1 MSPED
6 IVAIFAEALE
16 RFRAIR
22 GQPTDADLHALRE
35 ILYPIL
41 LDIPYDQA
49 EGKHSLVALILDA
62 AEYFKLYNATF
73 IRPTR
78 LGAYDSSIAD
88 DASNRVR
95 AEAEAKWTAKRKD
108 LEIFEVTE
116 RELRKF
122 ILAIVEDTW
131 VRELKDAN
139 TFYTKVTGK
148 ALLDHLQAS
157 CLGTHAIDALTLQ
170 LEMRDYHVKAEGIP
184 EYINLLEDAQRT
196 AKRIDKDNPITN
208 KSVLNIATNAML
220 NSQQF
225 PRTND
230 EWEDLP
236 ADQKTW
242 DGWKTLYKAAQG
254 KERVRKL
261 AAGGSESFGGAN
273 SANHS
278 PAPSRCDS
286 QGSLGK
292 PEPVT
297 LEVLEGCFD
306 NLANAAKTERATMD
320 ELTKSIAVLTATN
333 AELVATISKLTAR
346 IQKEGGGKKPW
357 VGGDDVK
364 PKKQP
369 AAPCRLCEGEGAP
382 NNGMHWR
389 NECLEDPKNAKIRPA
404 GWKSVL

>member
-170 LEMRDYHVKAEGIP
+170 LEMRD
-184 EYINLLEDAQRT
+184 
-196 AKRIDKDNPITN
+196 
-208 KSVLNIATNAML
+208 
-220 NSQQF
+220 
-225 PRTND
+225 
-230 EWEDLP
+230 
-236 ADQKTW
+236 
-242 DGWKTLYKAAQG
+242 
-254 KERVRKL
+254 
-261 AAGGSESFGGAN
+261 
-273 SANHS
+273 
-278 PAPSRCDS
+278 
-286 QGSLGK
+286 
-292 PEPVT
+292 
-297 LEVLEGCFD
+297 
-306 NLANAAKTERATMD
+306 
-320 ELTKSIAVLTATN
+320 
-333 AELVATISKLTAR
+333 
-346 IQKEGGGKKPW
+346 
-357 VGGDDVK
+357 
-364 PKKQP
+364 
-369 AAPCRLCEGEGAP
+369 
-382 NNGMHWR
+382 
-389 NECLEDPKNAKIRPA
+389 
-404 GWKSVL
+404 